1 MMWEEVYLKE
11 LITIK
16 NGKDHKDLKDGN
28 YPVYGSGGVM
38 RYVDKY
44 LYSDESVL
52 LPRKGTLNNIQ
63 FTKTPFWTVDTC
75 YYSEI
80 NKEKV
85 NYVIMKCFFC

>member
-1 MMWEEVYLKE
+1 MKEWKKVKLGE

-16 NGKDHKDLKDGN
+16 NGKDHKSLKDGK
-28 YPVYGSGGVM
+28 YPVYGSGGIM

-44 LYSDESVL
+44 LYDKESVL

-63 FTKTPFWTVDTC
+63 FAQTPFWTVDTC

-80 NKEKV
+80 NKDRV
-85 NYVIMKCFFC
+85 LPYFYMLA